1 MNGTV
6 YLVDD
11 DKDVLRSLKLLLLS
25 EDLNVRTFDS
35 SESFLTACCPES
47 YGCIVLDVR
56 MPDMDG
62 LQVQEELSRRGIK
75 MPVIFLTGHGDVP
88 MSVKAMKAGAF
99 DFLQKPVAADTLIAR
114 VYSALHESQK
124 NHKKQEETN
133 DARERLS
140 RLSLREEEVLAILL
154 EGKTNK
160 EAAKVLNLSPRT
172 VEIHRK
178 NILAK
183 TLTKSLV
190 EVGSLYHIADGHHE

>member
-11 DKDVLRSLKLLLLS
+11 DKDVLRSLQALLLS
-25 EDLNVRTFDS
+25 EDFDVITFNTA
-35 SESFLTACCPES
+35 ESFLAACCQPLT
-47 YGCIVLDVR
+47 GCIVLDVS

-62 LQVQEELSRRGIK
+62 LQIQEELNKRGIK

-114 VYSALHESQK
+114 VYSALHENQK
-124 NHKKQEETN
+124 NQKKLEETI

-140 RLSLREEEVLAILL
+140 RLTTREEEVLSILL

-160 EAAKVLNLSPRT
+160 EAAKDLDLSPRT

-183 TLTKSLV
+183 TGTKSLV
-190 EVGSLYHIADGHHE
+190 EVGNLYHVADGHHG